1 MKAKAILSVFMGF
14 LFGLLGYFALLLLDI
29 DQSFQLAVISGL
41 LFALLLFPVLI
52 VYGNIMDKRYTEF
65 EKEITSPV
73 FYKTNGNFNLGN
85 GKVKN
90 GNIYFC
96 EAGIVCVCLDEKP
109 YTLDEILLQ
118 DVERYQFDSIHLN
131 IFAKDGRIFVITL
144 PDAQKVIE
152 VLREKEWI

>member
-52 VYGNIMDKRYTEF
+52 VYGNIMDKRYAKF
-65 EKEITSPV
+65 EKEITSSI
-73 FYKTNGNFNLGN
+73 FYRTNGNFNLGN
-85 GKVKN
+85 SKVKN

-96 EAGIVCVCLDEKP
+96 EAGIVCVCLEEKP

-118 DVERYQFDSIHLN
+118 DIERFQFDNIHLN
-131 IFAKDGRIFVITL
+131 IFAKDGRVFVLTT
-144 PDAQKVIE
+144 PDAAKIIE
-152 VLREKEWI
+152 VLRQKEWI